1 MPDDVAILPSFEP
14 EAVPV
19 ATDEVGSRH
28 YQWMKPAFGP
38 DGTATPVEDTNAG
51 RLPVGGASLGNPD
64 AAAAA
69 TDTETT
75 SLLGLFKRLLQRTT
89 TSITS
94 LGLPADAAA
103 ATDTEATGLIGL
115 FKRALQRITTV
126 SGQLTTLAA
135 QLPTALTTNGGALK
149 TGSGEAVLTHT
160 VLAGNF
166 TGLTGIDLAGLRN
179 WGLMIP
185 AEFDGTQIQFYACDT
200 LGGTYLQVYD
210 ITNSPV
216 TLTVAASRYY
226 DIPGELMGVRFLKI
240 WCVTVQ
246 ATTSTV
252 FTIVG
257 KS

>member
-14 EAVPV
+14 EAVEV

-135 QLPTALTTNGGALK
+135 QLPTT
-149 TGSGEAVLTHT
+149 
-160 VLAGNF
+160 LAGNG
-166 TGLTGIDLAGLRN
+166 GLKTSSVGGFVTATVPVGVTETPAISIAGARNLALYV
-179 WGLMIP
+179 P
-185 AEFDGTQIQFYACDT
+185 ATFDGTQIYFRGIVTGVGDKD
-200 LGGTYLQVYD
+200 LYD
-210 ITNSPV
+210 ITNTRVEMTV
-216 TLTVAASRYY
+216 TADRLY
-226 DIPGELMGVRFLKI
+226 DLPGELMAFDSIKI
-240 WCVTVQ
+240 MTVTVQ
-246 ATTSTV
+246 TTTDTI
-252 FTIVG
+252 FTLVH